1 MVGSATGTGN
11 IFEFNGHYYE
21 FIDSS
26 TVWHDARDYATSQ
39 TYNGITG
46 SLIRID
52 SAEENAFILDYAKNH
67 VTTGDQWIFLGAS
80 DEANE
85 GNWVWEQGNEHF
97 WTGDTSGSSTNGQ
110 YTNFLTY
117 FDYHPEL
124 HHYLS
129 MWIGGDG
136 MDPAY
141 GTLEMLDGAWS
152 GNRPSSSDDGF
163 AYVIEYSAPPPPAPS
178 RVEVWDK
185 DGITQY
191 FDSDGDGKFETDFND
206 SPYRALV
213 LHWSLMTQS
222 IYRVQMNL
230 I

>member
-80 DEANE
+80 DEHE

-97 WTGDTSGSSTNGQ
+97 GRDTSFLNNGQ
-110 YTNFLTY
+110 YTNFLY
-117 FDYHPEL
+117 FDYHP
-124 HHYLS
+124 S
-129 MWIGGDG
+129 C
-136 MDPAY
+136 
-141 GTLEMLDGAWS
+141 
-152 GNRPSSSDDGF
+152 
-163 AYVIEYSAPPPPAPS
+163 
-178 RVEVWDK
+178 
-185 DGITQY
+185 ITTCLC
-191 FDSDGDGKFETDFND
+191 G
-206 SPYRALV
+206 
-213 LHWSLMTQS
+213 
-222 IYRVQMNL
+222 
-230 I
+230 